1 MTTLERIA
9 LYPAPEVHALPIA
22 RRPHLLAHRAGPRHT
37 WICPALAMRS
47 RPSLGPNGVGGAW
60 LCPAITKQTH
70 FPSGRA
76 PGGRGRTL
84 GGRRRC
90 PAKTQRTRLARRRS
104 NTIRCSNLSDIT
116 KQTHF
121 LLSRA
126 RARRAWRCP
135 AFSHRTHF
143 VLSRAAARRAGRSS
157 GSARRISVALGPF
170 ARTCASRA
178 LDCRPAELGYNCRML
193 SANQVCPNH
202 ISRGE
207 EWIRDRG

>member
-1 MTTLERIA
+1 MTAPELIA
-9 LYPAPEVHALPIA
+9 LFPATELHALPIA
-22 RRPHLLAHRAGPRHT
+22 KRPRLLAHRAGPRHT
-37 WICPALAMRS
+37 WICPALVMRS

-90 PAKTQRTRLARRRS
+90 PAKTQRTPLARHHS
-104 NTIRCSNLSDIT
+104 NRNRCSNLSDIT

-121 LLSRA
+121 LISRV
-126 RARRAWRCP
+126 RARRAWCCP
-135 AFSHRTHF
+135 AFSPRTHF
-143 VLSRAAARRAGRSS
+143 ILARAATRRACRSS
-157 GSARRISVALGPF
+157 GSTRRISVALGPF
-170 ARTCASRA
+170 ARTRASRA
-178 LDCRPAELGYNCRML
+178 LDCRPAELGYNCRMP

-202 ISRGE
+202 VSRGE